1 MCLIAKKKEEVNFKC
16 TLEMLQPELWLVAPM
31 RKCSGLFH
39 PASPS
44 LQTHGLIFL
53 FFFLPSFNASVCLFV
68 WPFFFKI
75 LFPIFCNSHSW
86 RSLEMSP
93 KLPDLSL
100 LDVFLFT
107 LVNGSIVCN

>member
-53 FFFLPSFNASVCLFV
+53 FFFPPLLMHLFVCLFGRSFSKSYFPSSAILTLGGV
-68 WPFFFKI
+68 WK
-75 LFPIFCNSHSW
+75 
-86 RSLEMSP
+86 
-93 KLPDLSL
+93 
-100 LDVFLFT
+100 
-107 LVNGSIVCN
+107 

>member
-1 MCLIAKKKEEVNFKC
+1 MNFKC
-16 TLEMLQPELWLVAPM
+16 TLEMLQSELWLVVPM
-31 RKCSGLFH
+31 RKRSGLFH

-44 LQTHGLIFL
+44 LQTHGLL
-53 FFFLPSFNASVCLFV
+53 FFFSFNASVCLFV

-86 RSLEMSP
+86 RSLEISP
-93 KLPDLSL
+93 TLPDQSL

-107 LVNGSIVCN
+107 LVNSSIV